1 MANFPAN
8 CVKRTR
14 HKTVCLRPLNFTIVK
29 NYRTTDTLRASFN
42 KLTNETFV
50 FDFND
55 WYNNGYWNDN
65 YIPYSII
72 IDNEIIANV
81 SVNIMNFNDNG
92 IIRHFIQL
100 GTVMT
105 KPEYRNKGLI
115 RTLMNEIE
123 KDYPYVGGTFL
134 FANDEVLEFYK
145 KFGFTE
151 ADEYQYSKNVTITN
165 EASAVKAPMND
176 KSDWD
181 KVKASIDESTPNGA
195 FELVGNSDLNMFYLA
210 SFMKDSVY
218 KVGDS
223 IVVADKDGSELKIHG
238 VFSKEPADLESVINS
253 FGSEVKT
260 VKLCFTP
267 KNTAGYTKILYKE
280 EDCTLF
286 VKGDALMN
294 FSSEGKM
301 FPSLSHA

>member
-1 MANFPAN
+1 
-8 CVKRTR
+8 
-14 HKTVCLRPLNFTIVK
+14 
-29 NYRTTDTLRASFN
+29 
-42 KLTNETFV
+42 
-50 FDFND
+50 
-55 WYNNGYWNDN
+55 
-65 YIPYSII
+65 
-72 IDNEIIANV
+72 
-81 SVNIMNFNDNG
+81 MNFNDNG

-115 RTLMNEIE
+115 RILMNEIE
-123 KDYPYVGGTFL
+123 NDYPDVDGTFL

-151 ADEYQYSKNVTITN
+151 ANEYQYSKNVTITN

-181 KVKASIDESTPNGA
+181 KVKAAIDESTPNGA
-195 FELVGNSDLNMFYLA
+195 FEFVGNSDLNMFYLS
-210 SFMKDSVY
+210 SFMRESVY
-218 KVGDS
+218 KIGDS
-223 IVVADKDGSELKIHG
+223 IVIADKDGGELTIHG
-238 VFSKEPADLESVINS
+238 VFSKEPADLESVINA

-267 KNTAGYTKILYKE
+267 KNTIGYTVTLYKE

-286 VKGDALMN
+286 VKGEALTN
-294 FSSEGKM
+294 FSSERKI
-301 FPSLSHA
+301 FPTLSHA

>member
-1 MANFPAN
+1 MVQTKAGNSTAN
-8 CVKRTR
+8 C
-14 HKTVCLRPLNFTIVK
+14 RPTGYINMNFIIVK
-29 NYRTTDTLRASFN
+29 NYRTNDTLRASFN
-42 KLTNETFV
+42 KLTNETFG

-72 IDNEIIANV
+72 IDNEIAANV

-115 RTLMNEIE
+115 RILMNEIE
-123 KDYPYVGGTFL
+123 NDYPDVDGTFL

-151 ADEYQYSKNVTITN
+151 ANEYQYSKNVTITN

-181 KVKASIDESTPNGA
+181 KVKAAIDESTPNGA
-195 FELVGNSDLNMFYLA
+195 FEFVGNSDLNMFYLS
-210 SFMKDSVY
+210 SFMRESVY
-218 KVGDS
+218 KIGDS
-223 IVVADKDGSELKIHG
+223 IVIADKDGGELTIHG
-238 VFSKEPADLESVINS
+238 VFSKEPADLESVINA

-267 KNTAGYTKILYKE
+267 KNTIGYTLTLYKE

-286 VKGDALMN
+286 VKGEALTN
-294 FSSEGKM
+294 FSSERKI
-301 FPSLSHA
+301 FPTLSHA